1 MTAIWVILA
10 ILMIG
15 IMILVHELGHFAV
28 GRLCGIGVE
37 EFSIGFGPKLLGWR
51 RKEIDYSLRA
61 IPLGGYVRFAGE
73 DADSPE
79 ANAFNNHPVWKR
91 FLTVAAGASM
101 NFVLAFA
108 AILLLFML
116 YGGVLSNL
124 PELYSVEPGS
134 PAELAGL
141 LPGDQIVSVDGTAIA
156 YDEEGFNEMYELF
169 GARQD
174 AEPML
179 LGVERKGE
187 RFDVSVSKAQD
198 AEGRW
203 LLGVTLGSVEKLS
216 FPMALQASGEA
227 FVGMSGVLLD
237 FLKNLVFHGEGAD
250 QVTGTVGAIGQASQM
265 IQQGFDM
272 VLNIFA
278 SISLN
283 LGIMN
288 LLPLP
293 ALDGGRLVFL
303 AIEGI
308 FRKPVP
314 RDKEGM
320 VHAAGMIL
328 LFGLMIVLTYSD
340 IMKMIGG

>member
-1 MTAIWVILA
+1 MTAVWVILA

-15 IMILVHELGHFAV
+15 IMILVHELGHFTV

-37 EFSIGFGPKLLGWR
+37 EFSIGFGPKIFGWR
-51 RKEIDYSLRA
+51 KKEIDYSIRA
-61 IPLGGYVRFAGE
+61 IPLGGYVRFTGE
-73 DADSPE
+73 DEDDPRE
-79 ANAFNNHPVWKR
+79 NAFNNHPVWKR
-91 FLTVAAGASM
+91 FLTVLAGASM
-101 NFVLAFA
+101 NFVMAFV
-108 AILLLFML
+108 AIVLLFSL
-116 YGGVLSNL
+116 YGVNNV
-124 PELYSVEPGS
+124 PEFSAIEPGS
-134 PAELAGL
+134 PAEMAGL
-141 LPGDQIVSVDGTAIA
+141 QAGDRVVSVDGVEIT
-156 YDEEGFNEMYELF
+156 YDQAGFNEMYAMFSERTDNTPFEL
-169 GARQD
+169 GIMR
-174 AEPML
+174 
-179 LGVERKGE
+179 GGE
-187 RFDVSVSKAQD
+187 TFEVSVSKAQTE
-198 AEGRW
+198 EGAW
-203 LLGVTLGSVEKLS
+203 QMGVILGATRRVS
-216 FPMALQASGEA
+216 FPVAFEASCEA
-227 FVGMSGVLLD
+227 FVGMSGMLLD
-237 FLKNLVFHGEGAD
+237 FLKNLVFRGEGMD
-250 QVTGTVGAIGQASQM
+250 QVAGTVGAIGQASQY

-272 VLNIFA
+272 VLNVFA

-320 VHAAGMIL
+320 VHAVGMLL

>member
-15 IMILVHELGHFAV
+15 IMILVHELGHFVV

-37 EFSIGFGPKLLGWR
+37 EFSIGFGPKILGWR
-51 RKEIDYSLRA
+51 KKEIDYSLRA
-61 IPLGGYVRFAGE
+61 IPLGGYVRFTGE
-73 DADSPE
+73 DEDSAD

-101 NFVLAFA
+101 NFVLAFV
-108 AILLLFML
+108 AIVLLFSI
-116 YGGVLSNL
+116 YGVVQL
-124 PELYSVEPGS
+124 PEFSAIEPGS
-134 PAELAGL
+134 PAEMAGL
-141 LPGDQIVSVDGTAIA
+141 MAGDRVVAVDGNEIS
-156 YDEEGFNEMYELF
+156 YDQAGFNEMYELF
-169 GARQD
+169 SARTD
-174 AEPML
+174 ATPFEL
-179 LGVERKGE
+179 TIERGGGT
-187 RFDVSVSKAQD
+187 FDVSVSKAQTE
-198 AEGRW
+198 EGAW
-203 LLGVTLGSVEKLS
+203 QMGVLLGVTRRVS
-216 FPMALQASGEA
+216 FPMAFEASCEA
-227 FVGMSGVLLD
+227 FVGMSGMLLD
-237 FLKNLVFHGEGAD
+237 FLKNLIFRGEGMD
-250 QVTGTVGAIGQASQM
+250 QVSGTVGAIGQASQY

-272 VLNIFA
+272 VLNVFA

-303 AIEGI
+303 VIEGI

-320 VHAAGMIL
+320 VHAVGMIL

>member
-15 IMILVHELGHFAV
+15 IMILVHELGHFVV

-61 IPLGGYVRFAGE
+61 IPLGGYVRFTGE
-73 DADSPE
+73 DEDSAD
-79 ANAFNNHPVWKR
+79 ANAFNKHPVWKR
-91 FLTVAAGASM
+91 FLTVIAGASM
-101 NFVLAFA
+101 NFVLAFV
-108 AILLLFML
+108 AILLLFSL
-116 YGGVLSNL
+116 YGVIQV
-124 PELYSVEPGS
+124 PEFSAIEPGS
-134 PAELAGL
+134 PAEMAGL
-141 LPGDQIVSVDGTAIA
+141 MAGDRVVAVDGNEIS
-156 YDEEGFNEMYELF
+156 YDQAGFNEMYELF
-169 GARQD
+169 SVRTD
-174 AEPML
+174 DTPFEL
-179 LGVERKGE
+179 LIERGGE
-187 RFDVSVSKAQD
+187 RFGVIISKAQTE
-198 AEGRW
+198 EGAW
-203 LLGVTLGSVEKLS
+203 QLGVLLGATQRVS
-216 FPMALQASGEA
+216 FLMALKASGQA
-227 FVGMSGVLLD
+227 FVGMSGMLLD

-250 QVTGTVGAIGQASQM
+250 QVSGTVGAISQASQF

-272 VLNIFA
+272 VLNVFA
-278 SISLN
+278 SISMN

-308 FRKPVP
+308 FRKPIP

-320 VHAAGMIL
+320 IHAVGMIL

-340 IMKMIGG
+340 IMRMIGG

>member
-15 IMILVHELGHFAV
+15 IMILVHELGHFVV

-37 EFSIGFGPKLLGWR
+37 EFSIGFGPKVFGWR
-51 RKEIDYSLRA
+51 KKEIDYSLRA
-61 IPLGGYVRFAGE
+61 IPLGGYVRFTGE
-73 DADSPE
+73 DEDSAD

-91 FLTVAAGASM
+91 FLTVVAGASM
-101 NFVLAFA
+101 NFVLAFV
-108 AILLLFML
+108 AILLLFSL
-116 YGGVLSNL
+116 YGVIQV
-124 PELYSVEPGS
+124 PEFSAVEPGS
-134 PAELAGL
+134 PAEMAGL
-141 LPGDQIVSVDGTAIA
+141 MAGDRIVAVDGIEIS
-156 YDEEGFNEMYELF
+156 YDQQGFNEMYELF
-169 GARQD
+169 SARTDGTPFQ
-174 AEPML
+174 L
-179 LGVERKGE
+179 TIERGGE
-187 RFDVSVSKAQD
+187 EFDVSVSKAQTE
-198 AEGRW
+198 EGAW
-203 LLGVTLGSVEKLS
+203 QMGVLLGVTRRVS
-216 FPMALQASGEA
+216 FPLAFEASCQA
-227 FVGMSGVLLD
+227 FVGMSGMLLD
-237 FLKNLVFHGEGAD
+237 FLKNLVFRGEGVE
-250 QVTGTVGAIGQASQM
+250 QVSGTVGAIGQASQY

-272 VLNIFA
+272 VLNVFA

-320 VHAAGMIL
+320 VHAVGMIL

-340 IMKMIGG
+340 IMKMIAG

>member
-1 MTAIWVILA
+1 VTAIWVILA

-15 IMILVHELGHFAV
+15 IMILVHELGHFVV

-37 EFSIGFGPKLLGWR
+37 EFSIGFGPKIFGWR
-51 RKEIDYSLRA
+51 KKEIDYSLRA
-61 IPLGGYVRFAGE
+61 IPLGGYVRFTGE
-73 DADSPE
+73 DEDSAD

-91 FLTVAAGASM
+91 FLTVVAGASM
-101 NFVLAFA
+101 NFVLAFV
-108 AILLLFML
+108 AILLLFSL
-116 YGGVLSNL
+116 YGVIQV
-124 PELYSVEPGS
+124 PEFSAVEPGS
-134 PAELAGL
+134 PAEMAGL
-141 LPGDQIVSVDGTAIA
+141 MAGDRVVAVDGIEIS
-156 YDEEGFNEMYELF
+156 YDQQGFNEMYELF
-169 GARQD
+169 SARTDGTPFQ
-174 AEPML
+174 L
-179 LGVERKGE
+179 TIERGGE
-187 RFDVSVSKAQD
+187 EFDVSVSKAQTE
-198 AEGRW
+198 EGAW
-203 LLGVTLGSVEKLS
+203 QMGVLLGVTRRVS
-216 FPMALQASGEA
+216 FPLAFEASCQA
-227 FVGMSGVLLD
+227 FVGMSGMLLD
-237 FLKNLVFHGEGAD
+237 FLKNLVFRGEGVE
-250 QVTGTVGAIGQASQM
+250 QVSGTVGAIGQASQY

-272 VLNIFA
+272 VLNVFA

-320 VHAAGMIL
+320 VHAVGMIL

-340 IMKMIGG
+340 IMKMIAG

>member
-1 MTAIWVILA
+1 MDVTVIWVILA

-15 IMILVHELGHFAV
+15 IMILVHELGHFVV

-37 EFSIGFGPKLLGWR
+37 EFSIGFGPKIFGWR
-51 RKEIDYSLRA
+51 KKEIDYSLRA
-61 IPLGGYVRFAGE
+61 IPLGGYVRFTGE
-73 DADSPE
+73 DEDSPE

-101 NFVLAFA
+101 NFVLAFV
-108 AILLLFML
+108 AIVMLFSI
-116 YGGVLSNL
+116 YGVVQL
-124 PELYSVEPGS
+124 PAFSAIEPGS
-134 PAELAGL
+134 PAEAAGL
-141 LPGDQIVSVDGTAIA
+141 MAGDRVVAVDGVEISYDQIGFEQMYGMFSARTDATPFELTILRG
-156 YDEEGFNEMYELF
+156 DEELKVTV
-169 GARQD
+169 A
-174 AEPML
+174 
-179 LGVERKGE
+179 
-187 RFDVSVSKAQD
+187 KAQTE
-198 AEGRW
+198 EGAW
-203 LLGVTLGSVEKLS
+203 QMGVLLGVTRRVS
-216 FPMALQASGEA
+216 FPVAFEASCQA
-227 FVGMSGVLLD
+227 FVGMSGMLID
-237 FLKNLVFHGEGAD
+237 FLKGLIFRGEGAD
-250 QVTGTVGAIGQASQM
+250 QVSGTVGAIGQASQY

-272 VLNIFA
+272 VLNVFA

-320 VHAAGMIL
+320 VHAVGMIL

-340 IMKMIGG
+340 IMKMING

>member
-15 IMILVHELGHFAV
+15 IMILVHELGHFVV

-37 EFSIGFGPKLLGWR
+37 EFSIGFGPKIFGWR
-51 RKEIDYSLRA
+51 KKEIDYSLRA
-61 IPLGGYVRFAGE
+61 IPLGGYVRFTGE
-73 DADSPE
+73 DEDSAD

-91 FLTVAAGASM
+91 FLTVVAGASM
-101 NFVLAFA
+101 NFVLAFV
-108 AILLLFML
+108 AILLLFSL
-116 YGGVLSNL
+116 YGVIQV
-124 PELYSVEPGS
+124 PEFSAVEPGS
-134 PAELAGL
+134 PAEMAGL
-141 LPGDQIVSVDGTAIA
+141 MAGDRVVAVDGIEIS
-156 YDEEGFNEMYELF
+156 YDQQGFNEMYELF
-169 GARQD
+169 SARTDGTPFQ
-174 AEPML
+174 L
-179 LGVERKGE
+179 TIERGGE
-187 RFDVSVSKAQD
+187 EFDVSVSKAQTE
-198 AEGRW
+198 EGAW
-203 LLGVTLGSVEKLS
+203 QMGVLLGVTRRVS
-216 FPMALQASGEA
+216 FPLAFEASCQA
-227 FVGMSGVLLD
+227 FVGMSGMLLD
-237 FLKNLVFHGEGAD
+237 FLKNLVFCGEGVE
-250 QVTGTVGAIGQASQM
+250 QVSGTVGAIGQASQY

-272 VLNIFA
+272 VLNVFA

-320 VHAAGMIL
+320 VHAVGMIL

-340 IMKMIGG
+340 IMKMIAG

>member
-1 MTAIWVILA
+1 MTTVWVILA

-15 IMILVHELGHFAV
+15 IMILVHELGHFVV

-37 EFSIGFGPKLLGWR
+37 EFSVGFGPKIFGWR
-51 RKEIDYSLRA
+51 KKEIDYSLRA
-61 IPLGGYVRFAGE
+61 IPLGGYVRFTGE
-73 DADSPE
+73 DEDSPE

-101 NFVLAFA
+101 NFVLAFV
-108 AILLLFML
+108 AIVLLFSL
-116 YGGVLSNL
+116 YGVVQV
-124 PELYSVEPGS
+124 PEFSSIEPGS
-134 PAELAGL
+134 PAETAGL
-141 LPGDQIVSVDGTAIA
+141 MAGDRVLAVDGVEIS
-156 YDEEGFNEMYELF
+156 YDQPGFNLMYEMF
-169 GARQD
+169 SSRTD
-174 AEPML
+174 ATPFVL
-179 LGVERKGE
+179 TIERGGE
-187 RFDVSVSKAQD
+187 AFDVSVSKALTD
-198 AEGRW
+198 EGAW
-203 LLGVTLGSVEKLS
+203 QMGVLLGVTQRVS
-216 FPMALQASGEA
+216 FPMAFQASCEA
-227 FVGMSGVLLD
+227 FVGMSGMLLD
-237 FLKNLVFHGEGAD
+237 FLKNLVFRGEGMD
-250 QVTGTVGAIGQASQM
+250 QVSGTVGAIGQASQY

-272 VLNIFA
+272 VLNVFA

-320 VHAAGMIL
+320 VHAVGMIL
-328 LFGLMIVLTYSD
+328 LIGLMVVLTYSD

>member
-15 IMILVHELGHFAV
+15 IMILVHELGHFVV

-37 EFSIGFGPKLLGWR
+37 EFSIGFGPKIFGWR
-51 RKEIDYSLRA
+51 KKEIDYSLRA
-61 IPLGGYVRFAGE
+61 IPLGGYVRFTGE
-73 DADSPE
+73 DEDSAD

-91 FLTVAAGASM
+91 FLTVVAGASM
-101 NFVLAFA
+101 NFVLAFV
-108 AILLLFML
+108 AILLLFSL
-116 YGGVLSNL
+116 YGVIQV
-124 PELYSVEPGS
+124 PEFSAVEPGS
-134 PAELAGL
+134 PAEMAGL
-141 LPGDQIVSVDGTAIA
+141 MAGDRVVAVDGIEIS
-156 YDEEGFNEMYELF
+156 YDQQGFNEMYERF
-169 GARQD
+169 SARTDGTPFQ
-174 AEPML
+174 L
-179 LGVERKGE
+179 TIERGGE
-187 RFDVSVSKAQD
+187 EFDVSVSKAQTE
-198 AEGRW
+198 EGAW
-203 LLGVTLGSVEKLS
+203 QMGVLLGVTRRVS
-216 FPMALQASGEA
+216 FPLAFEASCQA
-227 FVGMSGVLLD
+227 FVGMSGMLLD
-237 FLKNLVFHGEGAD
+237 FLKNLVFRGEGVE
-250 QVTGTVGAIGQASQM
+250 QVSGTVGAIGQASQY

-272 VLNIFA
+272 VLNVFA

-320 VHAAGMIL
+320 VHAVGMIL

-340 IMKMIGG
+340 IMKMIAG